1 MELKFN
7 SFTFLKSF
15 HFLLQVALFGS
26 CHFSIFFFVSF
37 GMFSD
42 EKVIHGGGV
51 LSLHWVHV
59 HGGLVYFVRA

>member
-1 MELKFN
+1 LARAIFP
-7 SFTFLKSF
+7 S
-15 HFLLQVALFGS
+15 
-26 CHFSIFFFVSF
+26 FFFVSF